1 MKFLIS
7 FLVLAFFSSEYEM
20 KRNCNSSTTENKVRT
35 EYTSTKTDAI
45 KYLKKTRKE
54 LEKSVKG
61 LSKEQMTYKPEDGG
75 WSVAEIVEHI
85 IIVEGA
91 LKGMLEGKIKAGENL
106 DQKAEVKMTDEQV
119 VGLIT
124 DRSSSIQ
131 TQDQFQ
137 PTGKFSESKEAI
149 EAFDSQRENIV
160 DWLKDSDADMRNY
173 VNEFPFGK
181 IDAYQ
186 TVLFMAGHTERHT
199 AQIEEVKSASNFP
212 G

>member
-1 MKFLIS
+1 MNILITFLS
-7 FLVLAFFSSEYEM
+7 LAFFSSDYVCE
-20 KRNCNSSTTENKVRT
+20 STCTSKSDKEIYTEISK
-35 EYTSTKTDAI
+35 SDTDI
-45 KYLKKTRKE
+45 FEYLKETKNN
-54 LEKSVKG
+54 LEKSVDG
-61 LSKEQMTYKPEDGG
+61 LSEEQMTFKPDDGG
-75 WSVAEIVEHI
+75 WSVAEVVEHI
-85 IIVEGA
+85 IIVEGG
-91 LKGMLEGKIKAGENL
+91 LKSMLENKMKAGEDL

-137 PTGKFSESKEAI
+137 PSGKFSEADEAL
-149 EAFDSQRENIV
+149 EAFNDQRENIV

-186 TVLFMAGHTERHT
+186 TVLFMAGHTARHT
-199 AQIEEVKSASNFP
+199 AQIEELKSEADFP
-212 G
+212 D

>member
-1 MKFLIS
+1 MKILVS
-7 FLVLAFFSSEYEM
+7 FLVLAFFSSEYEL
-20 KRNCNSSTTENKVRT
+20 KPNCGSFTVENEVRT
-35 EYTSTKTDAI
+35 ENATNKTDAF
-45 KYLKKTRKE
+45 KYLKETRKS

-61 LSKEQMTYKPEDGG
+61 LSEEQMTFKPEDGG

-91 LKGMLEGKIKAGENL
+91 LKGMLEGKIKSGENL
-106 DQKAEVKMTDEQV
+106 DQKAEVKMTDDQV
-119 VGLIT
+119 VSLIT

-137 PTGKFSESKEAI
+137 PTGKFSGSEEAI
-149 EAFDSQRENIV
+149 NAFDTQRESIV
-160 DWLKDSDADMRNY
+160 SWLKDSDADMRNY

-199 AQIEEVKSASNFP
+199 AQIKEIKSAPNFP